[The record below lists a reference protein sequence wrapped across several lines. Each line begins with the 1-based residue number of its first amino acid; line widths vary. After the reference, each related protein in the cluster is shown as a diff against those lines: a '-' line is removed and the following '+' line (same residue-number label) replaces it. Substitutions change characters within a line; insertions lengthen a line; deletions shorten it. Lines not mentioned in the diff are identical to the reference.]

1 MTRTRSRLLVPLCAA
16 LALAGCSGDSEPTAG
31 DPAPSPAASSSPAAP
46 SSTPA
51 AESTAP
57 SPTVTKSADPSEP
70 AESAPASAS
79 ATRTPTPTPAP
90 SGRPPR
96 LNQAVLDAAALP
108 GFRDGFTWQ
117 AGPVRTRE
125 PATLSGICHRFTLS
139 SIGAEKVRHREFTAG
154 DFGPEFASHTVAQF
168 PDDVTARRAADVLD
182 AWARDCDEPLNDYP
196 RARVGRLD
204 TVAVDA
210 DSARVQLVMYG
221 PVGDDMDASVFETST
236 VVRAGARVSIVRM
249 LASGT
254 EYDYPAGQE
263 PGTLAAQRA
272 AAALTTGG

>member
-57 SPTVTKSADPSEP
+57 SPTVTESADPSEP

-79 ATRTPTPTPAP
+79 ATPTPTPTP

-210 DSARVQLVMYG
+210 DSGRVQLVMYG

-272 AAALTTGG
+272 AAALTTGS

>member
-31 DPAPSPAASSSPAAP
+31 DSAPSPTASSSPAAT

-57 SPTVTKSADPSEP
+57 SPTVTESADPSEP

-79 ATRTPTPTPAP
+79 ATPSPTPA
-90 SGRPPR
+90 GRPPR

-117 AGPVRTRE
+117 AGPIRSRE

-196 RARVGRLD
+196 RARVGGLD
-204 TVAVDA
+204 TVAVEA

-249 LASGT
+249 LASGID
-254 EYDYPAGQE
+254 YDYPAGQE

-272 AAALTTGG
+272 GAALATGS